1 MKSKLAPAE
10 AGCGDWKVRNWPSG
24 ELGAHPATNRRKQT
38 QLDAR
43 LNAKKTQAV
52 HLPIHQLKPLI
63 TQHEMTYGGQNKVG
77 HARVFFFAK
86 LAADIGL
93 KIKKREPKPAL

>member
-1 MKSKLAPAE
+1 
-10 AGCGDWKVRNWPSG
+10 
-24 ELGAHPATNRRKQT
+24 
-38 QLDAR
+38 
-43 LNAKKTQAV
+43 
-52 HLPIHQLKPLI
+52 
-63 TQHEMTYGGQNKVG
+63 MTYGGQNRVG

>member
-1 MKSKLAPAE
+1 MKSKLAPAD

-24 ELGAHPATNRRKQT
+24 ELGAHPATNHRKQT

-52 HLPIHQLKPLI
+52 HAAIKLLNPLI
-63 TQHEMTYGGQNKVG
+63 KQHKTVAYPQNKVRRIIRLQCG
-77 HARVFFFAK
+77 K
-86 LAADIGL
+86 T
-93 KIKKREPKPAL
+93 KKRAAGAARY